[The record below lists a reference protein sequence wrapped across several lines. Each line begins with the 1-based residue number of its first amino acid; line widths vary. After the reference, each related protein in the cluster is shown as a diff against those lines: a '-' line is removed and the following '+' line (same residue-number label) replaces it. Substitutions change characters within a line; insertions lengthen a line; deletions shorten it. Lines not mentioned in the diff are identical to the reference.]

1 MDLLRFSCLR
11 CTIVAYFLQK
21 MQNAT
26 GYDPSHPDADWSGFV
41 APRTSRKH
49 PDGIPAAMAVHISL
63 EGPNQDAETVEWARP
78 ARKQMVGAARSEEAS
93 TFSLIG
99 GPIPCEDPSAF
110 DPSKWI
116 TEASASMGADEQN
129 NSTDMTRL
137 TDNGRAMHIRGKKTL
152 VPDNH
157 EESNNSE
164 RAKSR
169 KEDGNTEQTPF
180 LHNDGQDLT
189 KLAGYRSHQGGASK
203 SLLDG
208 LAVDVAKNVQT
219 AKCMAVSSSPY
230 ATDGN
235 LPTDPY
241 IAADGHR
248 KKDLLLENYS
258 SVIPGYTGKRTF
270 I

>member
-1 MDLLRFSCLR
+1 MGEAGTKADGRSLSIKGRVYLLS
-11 CTIVAYFLQK
+11 
-21 MQNAT
+21 N
-26 GYDPSHPDADWSGFV
+26 
-41 APRTSRKH
+41 
-49 PDGIPAAMAVHISL
+49 
-63 EGPNQDAETVEWARP
+63 
-78 ARKQMVGAARSEEAS
+78 
-93 TFSLIG
+93 
-99 GPIPCEDPSAF
+99 CEDPSAF
-110 DPSKWI
+110 DPSKWT
-116 TEASASMGADEQN
+116 TEASASMVGADDQN
-129 NSTDMTRL
+129 KSTDVSRL
-137 TDNGRAMHIRGKKTL
+137 SDNGRAMHIRGKKT
-152 VPDNH
+152 VVSSKH
-157 EESNNSE
+157 EESDNNSE
-164 RAKSR
+164 RAKR
-169 KEDGNTEQTPF
+169 HKNDGSTELTPF

-208 LAVDVAKNVQT
+208 LAVDVAKNIQT
-219 AKCMAVSSSPY
+219 AKCMAVSLSPY

>member
-1 MDLLRFSCLR
+1 
-11 CTIVAYFLQK
+11 
-21 MQNAT
+21 MQQAA

-49 PDGIPAAMAVHISL
+49 PDGIPAAMAVHLSL
-63 EGPNQDAETVEWARP
+63 QGPNEDAETVEWARP
-78 ARKQMVGAARSEEAS
+78 ARKQVGEISRSNKAGS

-110 DPSKWI
+110 DPSNWV
-116 TEASASMGADEQN
+116 TEASSSTGAMEQN
-129 NSTDMTRL
+129 KTTDVSRL
-137 TDNGRAMHIRGKKTL
+137 TDNGRAMHIRGKKTV

-157 EESNNSE
+157 EEGNNSE
-164 RAKSR
+164 RAKR
-169 KEDGNTEQTPF
+169 RRDGNIAGNTESPPSPF
-180 LHNDGQDLT
+180 LNNDGQDL
-189 KLAGYRSHQGGASK
+189 SK

-208 LAVDVAKNVQT
+208 LAVDVAKNVQA
-219 AKCMAVSSSPY
+219 AKCVAVSSSPY

>member
-1 MDLLRFSCLR
+1 
-11 CTIVAYFLQK
+11 
-21 MQNAT
+21 MQQTT

-49 PDGIPAAMAVHISL
+49 PDCIPAAMAVHMSL
-63 EGPNQDAETVEWARP
+63 EGPNEDAETAEWARP
-78 ARKQMVGAARSEEAS
+78 ARKQASRSRAGS

-110 DPSKWI
+110 DARNWI
-116 TEASASMGADEQN
+116 TEASASMGADEQTK
-129 NSTDMTRL
+129 STDVSRL
-137 TDNGRAMHIRGKKTL
+137 TDNGRAMHIRGKKTVV
-152 VPDNH
+152 VPGNH
-157 EESNNSE
+157 EESDYNCE
-164 RAKSR
+164 RAKR
-169 KEDGNTEQTPF
+169 QKKDGSTEQNAPF
-180 LHNDGQDLT
+180 RHNNGQDLT

>member
-1 MDLLRFSCLR
+1 M
-11 CTIVAYFLQK
+11 QK
-21 MQNAT
+21 T

-49 PDGIPAAMAVHISL
+49 PDGIPTALAVHISL
-63 EGPNQDAETVEWARP
+63 QGPNEDAGTAEWTRP
-78 ARKQMVGAARSEEAS
+78 ARKVVAASRSEAGS
-93 TFSLIG
+93 TFFLIG
-99 GPIPCEDPSAF
+99 GPVPPEDPSAF
-110 DPSKWI
+110 DPSKWA
-116 TEASASMGADEQN
+116 TEAGASMAGIEQHSK
-129 NSTDMTRL
+129 STHVSRL
-137 TDNGRAMHIRGKKTL
+137 TDKGRAMHIRGKKTV
-152 VPDNH
+152 VPGNH
-157 EESNNSE
+157 EEGDDGE
-164 RAKSR
+164 RAKR
-169 KEDGNTEQTPF
+169 PQEEGTDQTPF

-189 KLAGYRSHQGGASK
+189 KLAGYRSRQGSK

-208 LAVDVAKNVQT
+208 LAIDVAKNVENAT
-219 AKCMAVSSSPY
+219 KCMAVSLSPY

>member
-1 MDLLRFSCLR
+1 
-11 CTIVAYFLQK
+11 
-21 MQNAT
+21 MQQTT

-49 PDGIPAAMAVHISL
+49 PDGIPSAMAVHISL
-63 EGPNQDAETVEWARP
+63 EGPNEDAETAEWARP
-78 ARKQMVGAARSEEAS
+78 ARKQMAEASRSRAGS

-110 DPSKWI
+110 DPSKWT
-116 TEASASMGADEQN
+116 TEASASMVGADDQN
-129 NSTDMTRL
+129 KPTDVSRL
-137 TDNGRAMHIRGKKTL
+137 TDNGRAMHIRGKKT
-152 VPDNH
+152 VVSSKH
-157 EESNNSE
+157 GESADNNSE
-164 RAKSR
+164 RAKR
-169 KEDGNTEQTPF
+169 QKNDGSTELTPF

-189 KLAGYRSHQGGASK
+189 KLAGYRSHQGGTSK

-208 LAVDVAKNVQT
+208 LAVDVAKNIQT

>member
-1 MDLLRFSCLR
+1 MK
-11 CTIVAYFLQK
+11 Q
-21 MQNAT
+21 T

-49 PDGIPAAMAVHISL
+49 PDGTPSAMAVHISL
-63 EGPNQDAETVEWARP
+63 QGPNEDAETAEWARP
-78 ARKQMVGAARSEEAS
+78 ARKVVGSTRSKAGS

-99 GPIPCEDPSAF
+99 GPVPSDDPSAF
-110 DPSKWI
+110 DPGQWE
-116 TEASASMGADEQN
+116 TEAKASMERRKRG
-129 NSTDMTRL
+129 TDMSRL
-137 TDNGRAMHIRGKKTL
+137 TDTGRAKHIRGKKTD
-152 VPDNH
+152 VPDC
-157 EESNNSE
+157 E
-164 RAKSR
+164 KGM
-169 KEDGNTEQTPF
+169 KEDEGHSSGDGDATRF
-180 LHNDGQDLT
+180 LRNDGQDLT
-189 KLAGYRSHQGGASK
+189 KLAGYRSTGASQ

-208 LAVDVAKNVQT
+208 LAVDVAKNVKT
-219 AKCMAVSSSPY
+219 TNCMAVSSSPY

-241 IAADGHR
+241 VAADGHR